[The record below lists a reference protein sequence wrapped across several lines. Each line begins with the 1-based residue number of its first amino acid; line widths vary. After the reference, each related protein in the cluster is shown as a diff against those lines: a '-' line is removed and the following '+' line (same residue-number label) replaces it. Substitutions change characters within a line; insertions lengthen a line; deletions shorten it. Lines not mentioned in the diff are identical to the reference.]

1 MDARAAEILA
11 MGKKV
16 GATRDKIALLCVNE
30 VNEAR
35 KKYVWRSFYWRV
47 LGALALRNWFLAS
60 SCSPF

>member
-35 KKYVWRSFYWRV
+35 KEYVWQV
-47 LGALALRNWFLAS
+47 LGHGPCVTGS
-60 SCSPF
+60 